1 MQYEEDQKH
10 YLLAKMLAYLVIP
23 VLCFLLILAGG
34 LFAYICYL

>member
-23 VLCFLLILAGG
+23 VLCFLLVLAGV
-34 LFAYICYL
+34 LIVYMYKL